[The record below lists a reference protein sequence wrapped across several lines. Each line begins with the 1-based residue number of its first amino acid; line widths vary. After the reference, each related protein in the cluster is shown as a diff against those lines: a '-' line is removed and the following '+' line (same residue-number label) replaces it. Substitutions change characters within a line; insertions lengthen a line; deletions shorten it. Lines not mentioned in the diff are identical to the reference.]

1 MVRPMHA
8 GQNTLKLRVATRADI
23 TAVDALLARAYPRL
37 LRADYAPSVMVM
49 ALPLISRAKP
59 ALVTCGTY
67 FVVEQ
72 AGVIVGAGGWTMA
85 HPGGGRT
92 TAGAG
97 NIRHVV
103 TDDRQ
108 VRRGVGR
115 ALMEH
120 IVATARTAGMQRLD
134 CLSTLTAVPFY
145 QAMGFARQGP
155 VTISLA
161 PGIDF
166 PAIAMVREV

>member
-1 MVRPMHA
+1 MQA
-8 GQNTLKLRVATRADI
+8 GQNALRLRPATLADVA
-23 TAVDALLARAYPRL
+23 AVDALLARAYPRL
-37 LRADYAPSVMVM
+37 LRADYAPSMMVM

-72 AGVIVGAGGWTMA
+72 AGVIIGAGGWTRM
-85 HPGGGRT
+85 HPGQGRMQ
-92 TAGAG
+92 AGLG

-115 ALMEH
+115 ALMTH
-120 IVATARTAGMQRLD
+120 VCASAAAAGVKRLE
-134 CLSTLTAVPFY
+134 CLSTLTARSFY
-145 QAMGFARQGP
+145 QAMGFTETGP
-155 VTISLA
+155 VLV
-161 PGIDF
+161 PLGQGIDF
-166 PAIAMVREV
+166 PAIAMWRAL

>member
-1 MVRPMHA
+1 MQS
-8 GQNTLKLRVATRADI
+8 GQNTLKVRPATMEDVS
-23 TAVDALLARAYPRL
+23 AVDTLLARAYPRL
-37 LRADYAPSVMVM
+37 LKADYAPSMMVL

-72 AGVIVGAGGWTMA
+72 AGAIIGAGGWTMA
-85 HPGGGRT
+85 HPVRGQMQPGI
-92 TAGAG
+92 G

-115 ALMEH
+115 ALMTH
-120 IVATARTAGMQRLD
+120 VIAMAKAAGVTRLE
-134 CLSTLTAVPFY
+134 CLSTLTAQPFY
-145 QAMGFARQGP
+145 QAMGFAMTGP
-155 VTISLA
+155 VKVPLA
-161 PGIDF
+161 QGIEF
-166 PAIAMVREV
+166 PAIAMWRDL